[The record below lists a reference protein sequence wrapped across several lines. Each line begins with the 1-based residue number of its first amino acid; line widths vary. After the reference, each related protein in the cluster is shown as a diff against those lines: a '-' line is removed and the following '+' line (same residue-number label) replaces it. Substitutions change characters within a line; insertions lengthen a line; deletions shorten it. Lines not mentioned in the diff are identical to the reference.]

1 MRDAVPIP
9 PLKSW
14 HTIPVPPP
22 TEPSATG
29 PAAAAAYAAFAC
41 SAVTWK
47 PSTSLSVPSQVSA
60 TTGRAH
66 ASTPSPISATSISTS
81 ASRTTPTLWVLVM
94 PMGECRRPTSSI
106 QGRPVISPLPLRRW
120 YAA

>member
-1 MRDAVPIP
+1 MPIP

-14 HTIPVPPP
+14 QIMPVPPP

-29 PAAAAAYAAFAC
+29 PPAAAAYAAFVC

-47 PSTSLSVPSQVSA
+47 PLTSLRVPSQVSA

-66 ASTPSPISATSISTS
+66 ASAPEATSMSTN

-94 PMGECRRPTSSI
+94 PMGECRRPTSSSH
-106 QGRPVISPLPLRRW
+106 GSPVISPLPLRRW
-120 YAA
+120 